1 MIVSKKLNITNL
13 IIKTDNIRELAQKI
27 YEEYEK
33 DADSDRKSINF
44 ILRGVDGTQYES
56 DNKEIF
62 SHNGILDTRR
72 IIEIEMRYTN
82 YTNDK
87 RIYIQ
92 LSHTVEDYKWAN
104 YILVSGSDEL
114 WVNGV
119 IKSFEDIISNWEKQ
133 VNWPHKY
140 SWLLIMVFAVGIGL
154 SFASLA
160 LNLLYFISTDVII
173 TTASVFGLSLAWY
186 IVNKL
191 KELYP
196 VVELRTG
203 PEYAQVEVRKRKKLY
218 IIISIVVIPLVIALI
233 IELIKL

>member
-1 MIVSKKLNITNL
+1 
-13 IIKTDNIRELAQKI
+13 
-27 YEEYEK
+27 
-33 DADSDRKSINF
+33 
-44 ILRGVDGTQYES
+44 
-56 DNKEIF
+56 
-62 SHNGILDTRR
+62 
-72 IIEIEMRYTN
+72 
-82 YTNDK
+82 
-87 RIYIQ
+87 
-92 LSHTVEDYKWAN
+92 
-104 YILVSGSDEL
+104 
-114 WVNGV
+114 
-119 IKSFEDIISNWEKQ
+119 
-133 VNWPHKY
+133 
-140 SWLLIMVFAVGIGL
+140 MVFVVGIGL
-154 SFASLA
+154 SFALLA